1 MSTVSEIRGFRGRS
15 LFLARCYLAVEWAG
29 KQDAAFSATVLGR
42 ALGIPR
48 RENACRL
55 ARAIEAAGFV
65 RRIPRSVTSK
75 KLYVVSAEGLSWLGE
90 FRRRKGVP
98 VVSNDLSKPSDALG
112 RARHRV
118 RFVK

>member
-48 RENACRL
+48 RENA
-55 ARAIEAAGFV
+55 
-65 RRIPRSVTSK
+65 
-75 KLYVVSAEGLSWLGE
+75 
-90 FRRRKGVP
+90 
-98 VVSNDLSKPSDALG
+98 
-112 RARHRV
+112 
-118 RFVK
+118 